1 MRFYN
6 NYLADDEIDLGDIIK
21 VLWREKILIL
31 SISIIC
37 GLLGYLYASFK
48 PAEFKIEIKYS
59 IINDNLLLEE
69 KPSMFI
75 KNDLLPDKIYYLVG
89 TKWNLKE
96 LRDIIKDMYAP
107 DMNPTMDSVMNI
119 IKTIT
124 KNISPSTWRD
134 DNINKII
141 E

>member
-1 MRFYN
+1 MNLEIQYLIDMLVKTTKSGEVKWKNISTSN
-6 NYLADDEIDLGDIIK
+6 NSLQRTMIAKSPDGT
-21 VLWREKILIL
+21 
-31 SISIIC
+31 
-37 GLLGYLYASFK
+37 
-48 PAEFKIEIKYS
+48 EFKIEIKYS
-59 IINDNLLLEE
+59 IINDNLVIEE

-75 KNDLLPDKIYYLVG
+75 KNDLLPDKIYYLLG

-96 LRDIIKDMYAP
+96 LRNVVKDMYAP
-107 DMNPTMDSVMNI
+107 DMNPTMDSVMSI

>member
-1 MRFYN
+1 MNLEIQYLIDMLVKTTKSGEVKWKNISTSN
-6 NYLADDEIDLGDIIK
+6 NSLQRTMIAKSSDGT
-21 VLWREKILIL
+21 
-31 SISIIC
+31 
-37 GLLGYLYASFK
+37 
-48 PAEFKIEIKYS
+48 EFKIEIKYS
-59 IINDNLLLEE
+59 IINDNLVIEE

-75 KNDLLPDKIYYLVG
+75 KNDLLPDKIYYLLG

-96 LRDIIKDMYAP
+96 LRNVVKDMYAP
-107 DMNPTMDSVMNI
+107 DMNPTMDSVMSI

>member
-1 MRFYN
+1 MNLEIQYLIDMLIKTTKSGEVKWKNISTSN
-6 NYLADDEIDLGDIIK
+6 NSLQRTMIANSQDGT
-21 VLWREKILIL
+21 
-31 SISIIC
+31 
-37 GLLGYLYASFK
+37 
-48 PAEFKIEIKYS
+48 EFKMEIKYS
-59 IINDNLLLEE
+59 IINDNLILEE

-96 LRDIIKDMYAP
+96 LRNVVKDMYAL
-107 DMNPTMDSVMNI
+107 DMNPTMDSVANI

>member
-1 MRFYN
+1 MNIEIQYLIDMLVRTTKSGELKWKNTLISN
-6 NYLADDEIDLGDIIK
+6 NSLQRTMFANSTDGT
-21 VLWREKILIL
+21 
-31 SISIIC
+31 
-37 GLLGYLYASFK
+37 
-48 PAEFKIEIKYS
+48 EFKIEIKYS
-59 IINDNLLLEE
+59 IINDNLVMEE

-75 KNDLLPDKIYYLVG
+75 KNDLLPDKIYYLIG
-89 TKWNLKE
+89 SKWNLKE
-96 LRDIIKDMYAP
+96 LRDIVKDMYAP
-107 DMNPTMDSVMNI
+107 DMNPTMDSVMDT

>member
-1 MRFYN
+1 MNIEIQYLIEMLVRTTRSGELKWKNFPISN
-6 NYLADDEIDLGDIIK
+6 NSLQRTMIANSSDGT
-21 VLWREKILIL
+21 
-31 SISIIC
+31 
-37 GLLGYLYASFK
+37 
-48 PAEFKIEIKYS
+48 EFKIEIKYS
-59 IINDNLLLEE
+59 IIKDDLIMEE

-89 TKWNLKE
+89 SKWNLKE
-96 LRDIIKDMYAP
+96 LRDIVKEMYAP
-107 DMNPTMDSVMNI
+107 DMNPTMDSVMDI
-119 IKTIT
+119 IKNIT